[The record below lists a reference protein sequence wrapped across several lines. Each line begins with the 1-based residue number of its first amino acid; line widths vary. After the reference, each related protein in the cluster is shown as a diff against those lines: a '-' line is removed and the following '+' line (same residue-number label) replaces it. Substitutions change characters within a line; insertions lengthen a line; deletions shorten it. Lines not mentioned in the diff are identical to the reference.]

1 MEREDELYHVEKVI
15 AGDLA
20 SFSYLVDKYKQ
31 RAYTLALRIV
41 RNEQDAE
48 EVSQDA
54 FLKAFRSLNKF
65 KRQSSFSTWLYRIV
79 YNTALSRIR
88 KKRIDTVSLDE
99 EYLELS
105 VDNTSQA
112 YSTLVNEDRK
122 KFLNIAIGELSE
134 EESTLIDLYYN
145 HEKPMD
151 EIGIIMS
158 LSHVNV
164 RVKLLRTRKKLHI
177 CLDKLLKTELKDIL

>member
-1 MEREDELYHVEKVI
+1 MEREDELYYIEKVI

-54 FLKAFRSLNKF
+54 FLKAFRALKKF
-65 KRQSSFSTWLYRIV
+65 KRQSSFSTWMYRIV

-88 KKRIDTVSLDE
+88 KRRTYTMSLDTE
-99 EYLELS
+99 HLEIS
-105 VDNTSQA
+105 VD
-112 YSTLVNEDRK
+112 STTQVYRTLLNEDRK
-122 KFLNIAIGELSE
+122 KFLNIAIGKLSE

-151 EIGIIMS
+151 EIGIIMN

-164 RVKLLRTRKKLHI
+164 RVKLFRARKKLHI
-177 CLDKLLKTELKDIL
+177 YLDKVLKTELKDIL

>member
-1 MEREDELYHVEKVI
+1 MEREDELYYVEKVI

-65 KRQSSFSTWLYRIV
+65 KRQS
-79 YNTALSRIR
+79 
-88 KKRIDTVSLDE
+88 
-99 EYLELS
+99 
-105 VDNTSQA
+105 
-112 YSTLVNEDRK
+112 
-122 KFLNIAIGELSE
+122 
-134 EESTLIDLYYN
+134 
-145 HEKPMD
+145 
-151 EIGIIMS
+151 
-158 LSHVNV
+158 
-164 RVKLLRTRKKLHI
+164 
-177 CLDKLLKTELKDIL
+177 

>member
-1 MEREDELYHVEKVI
+1 M
-15 AGDLA
+15 
-20 SFSYLVDKYKQ
+20 
-31 RAYTLALRIV
+31 
-41 RNEQDAE
+41 
-48 EVSQDA
+48 
-54 FLKAFRSLNKF
+54 
-65 KRQSSFSTWLYRIV
+65 
-79 YNTALSRIR
+79 
-88 KKRIDTVSLDE
+88 DE

-177 CLDKLLKTELKDIL
+177 CLDKLLKTELKDILWAKKKIS